1 MTQGTWV
8 ILCNLHIFKSEI
20 KVLYEKIDCV
30 SYRKETSRKLTSF
43 LQKSPCLFSFLADE
57 EGIIIILMGEQKT
70 FKFDWDYTIPIKS
83 FIHKIKTTLYEYYP
97 RLERSR
103 VEVRPLSA
111 EKASEMIAE
120 GSSLDELPST
130 ESIRIDE
137 TFVIDK
143 VILLKNIFILKNE
156 KTGVHS
162 KYKLDNGVFFLKNWR
177 VGKYKNAITAGDEFF
192 AEAVYLGDVNGQE
205 RLR

>member
-1 MTQGTWV
+1 M
-8 ILCNLHIFKSEI
+8 
-20 KVLYEKIDCV
+20 LYEKIDCV
-30 SYRKETSRKLTSF
+30 SYRKETSQKLTSF
-43 LQKSPCLFSFLADE
+43 LQKSPCLFSFLADD
-57 EGIIIILMGEQKT
+57 EGIIIILVGGQKTSGEQKT

-103 VEVRPLSA
+103 IEIRPLSA
-111 EKASEMIAE
+111 ERASEMIAE
-120 GSSLDELPST
+120 GGSLDELPAK
-130 ESIRIDE
+130 ESVRIDE

-156 KTGVHS
+156 KTGAHS

-177 VGKYKNAITAGDEFF
+177 VGKYESAKAAGDEFF
-192 AEAVYLGDVNGQE
+192 AEAIYLGDISGQE
-205 RLR
+205 RCK

>member
-1 MTQGTWV
+1 M
-8 ILCNLHIFKSEI
+8 C
-20 KVLYEKIDCV
+20 
-30 SYRKETSRKLTSF
+30 F
-43 LQKSPCLFSFLADE
+43 LQKRDITEAYKFSPEESPCLFSFLADD
-57 EGIIIILMGEQKT
+57 EGIIIILVGEQKT

-103 VEVRPLSA
+103 TEVRPLSA
-111 EKASEMIAE
+111 ERASEMIAE
-120 GSSLDELPST
+120 GDSLDELPTT
-130 ESIRIDE
+130 ETVEIDE

-177 VGKYKNAITAGDEFF
+177 VGKYKDARAAGDEFF
-192 AEAVYLGDVNGQE
+192 AEAIYLGDVNGQE
-205 RLR
+205 RLGR

>member
-1 MTQGTWV
+1 M
-8 ILCNLHIFKSEI
+8 
-20 KVLYEKIDCV
+20 LYEKIDCV
-30 SYRKETSRKLTSF
+30 SYRKETSQKLTSF
-43 LQKSPCLFSFLADE
+43 LQKSPCLFSFLADD
-57 EGIIIILMGEQKT
+57 EGIIIILVGGQKTSGEQKT

-103 VEVRPLSA
+103 VETRPLSA
-111 EKASEMIAE
+111 ERASEMIAS
-120 GSSLDELPST
+120 GGSLDELPTT
-130 ESIRIDE
+130 ETVRVDE

-156 KTGVHS
+156 KTGTHS

-177 VGKYKNAITAGDEFF
+177 VGKYENAKAAGDEFF
-192 AEAVYLGDVNGQE
+192 AEAVYLGDINGQE
-205 RLR
+205 RYK

>member
-1 MTQGTWV
+1 M
-8 ILCNLHIFKSEI
+8 
-20 KVLYEKIDCV
+20 LYEKIDCV
-30 SYRKETSRKLTSF
+30 SYRKETSQKHTSF
-43 LQKSPCLFSFLADE
+43 LQKSPCLFSFLADD
-57 EGIIIILMGEQKT
+57 EGIIIILVGEQKT

-97 RLERSR
+97 RLERSHT
-103 VEVRPLSA
+103 EVRPLSA
-111 EKASEMIAE
+111 ERASEMIAE
-120 GSSLDELPST
+120 GDSLDELPTT
-130 ESIRIDE
+130 ETVQIDE

-177 VGKYKNAITAGDEFF
+177 VGKYKDARAAGDEFF
-192 AEAVYLGDVNGQE
+192 AEAIYLGDVNGQE
-205 RLR
+205 RLGR

>member
-1 MTQGTWV
+1 M
-8 ILCNLHIFKSEI
+8 
-20 KVLYEKIDCV
+20 LYEKIDCV
-30 SYRKETSRKLTSF
+30 SYRKETSQKLTSF
-43 LQKSPCLFSFLADE
+43 LQKSPCLFSFLADD
-57 EGIIIILMGEQKT
+57 EGIIIILVGGQKTSGEQKT

-103 VEVRPLSA
+103 VETRPLSA
-111 EKASEMIAE
+111 ERASEMIAS
-120 GSSLDELPST
+120 GGPLDELPTT
-130 ESIRIDE
+130 ETVRVDE

-156 KTGVHS
+156 KTGTHS

-177 VGKYKNAITAGDEFF
+177 VGKYESAKAAGDEFF
-192 AEAVYLGDVNGQE
+192 AEAIYLGDISGQE
-205 RLR
+205 RCK

>member
-1 MTQGTWV
+1 M
-8 ILCNLHIFKSEI
+8 
-20 KVLYEKIDCV
+20 LYEKIDCV
-30 SYRKETSRKLTSF
+30 SYRKETSQKLTSF
-43 LQKSPCLFSFLADE
+43 LQKSPCLFSFLADD
-57 EGIIIILMGEQKT
+57 EGIIIILVGGQKTSGEQKT

-103 VEVRPLSA
+103 VETRPLSA
-111 EKASEMIAE
+111 ERASEMIAS
-120 GSSLDELPST
+120 GGSLDELPTT
-130 ESIRIDE
+130 ETVRVDE

-156 KTGVHS
+156 KTGTHS

-177 VGKYKNAITAGDEFF
+177 VGKYESAKAAGDEFF
-192 AEAVYLGDVNGQE
+192 AEAVYLGDINGQE
-205 RLR
+205 RYK

>member
-1 MTQGTWV
+1 M
-8 ILCNLHIFKSEI
+8 
-20 KVLYEKIDCV
+20 LYEKIDCV
-30 SYRKETSRKLTSF
+30 SYRKETSQKLTSF
-43 LQKSPCLFSFLADE
+43 LQKSPCLFSFLADD
-57 EGIIIILMGEQKT
+57 EGIIIILVGGQKTSGEQKT

-103 VEVRPLSA
+103 VETRPLSA
-111 EKASEMIAE
+111 ERASEMIAS
-120 GSSLDELPST
+120 GGSLDELPTT
-130 ESIRIDE
+130 ETVRVDE

-156 KTGVHS
+156 KTRTHS

-177 VGKYKNAITAGDEFF
+177 VGKYENAKAAGDEFF
-192 AEAVYLGDVNGQE
+192 AEAVYLGDINGQE
-205 RLR
+205 RYK

>member
-1 MTQGTWV
+1 M
-8 ILCNLHIFKSEI
+8 
-20 KVLYEKIDCV
+20 LYEKIDCV
-30 SYRKETSRKLTSF
+30 SYRKETSQKLTSF
-43 LQKSPCLFSFLADE
+43 LQKSQCLFSFLADD
-57 EGIIIILMGEQKT
+57 EGIIIILVGGQKTSGEQKT

-103 VEVRPLSA
+103 VETRPLSA
-111 EKASEMIAE
+111 ERASEMIAS
-120 GSSLDELPST
+120 GGSLDELPTT
-130 ESIRIDE
+130 ETVRVDE

-156 KTGVHS
+156 KTGTHS

-177 VGKYKNAITAGDEFF
+177 VGKYESAKAAGDEFF
-192 AEAVYLGDVNGQE
+192 AEAIYLGDISGQE
-205 RLR
+205 RCK